1 MLWQCLKNVSDRIN
15 LIIKI
20 TTNTFLLM
28 PSTVINCAGDSELAG
43 KIKDY
48 FISKTS
54 IQSDN
59 SICISLLQDE
69 VQIVPEKLG
78 LSRDS
83 VKSLLNSFIK
93 SNPEL
98 AGYYSVTEFEDI
110 FVVSIQRS
118 LAEMVA
124 NCEMCRYIASSEGD
138 LVIHKRTHGWI
149 FIL

>member
-1 MLWQCLKNVSDRIN
+1 MLVIASSLGRLRTILLVKSVSN
-15 LIIKI
+15 LIIAFA
-20 TTNTFLLM
+20 FL
-28 PSTVINCAGDSELAG
+28 V
-43 KIKDY
+43 
-48 FISKTS
+48 
-54 IQSDN
+54 
-59 SICISLLQDE
+59 QDE